1 MLRNAGCC
9 KQTSC
14 VHFKTKAWFFQF
26 FSVLLNGHKNSNFFK
41 IAVEGNYSMKQNYR
55 TFTGHKVTKFFK
67 IFTLLLTICTLV
79 KGNVNI
85 SQNFVAFSEY
95 MNFTFIISNR
105 LWFLFLALVWLLA
118 SLGEWLGA
126 WLPHMRQKKHPT
138 RSMTQ
143 TCKENV
149 LCVDEVER
157 RGNYFLVVYL

>member
-1 MLRNAGCC
+1 MIA
-9 KQTSC
+9 S
-14 VHFKTKAWFFQF
+14 
-26 FSVLLNGHKNSNFFK
+26 SVQVLKHPKRDFVSEFLSSSHIFWE
-41 IAVEGNYSMKQNYR
+41 AY
-55 TFTGHKVTKFFK
+55 KFCE
-67 IFTLLLTICTLV
+67 IFTLLLTICTVV
-79 KGNVNI
+79 KSKVKI

-105 LWFLFLALVWLLA
+105 LWFLFLALFWLLA

-126 WLPHMRQKKHPT
+126 WLPHMPQKKHPT

-157 RGNYFLVVYL
+157 RWNYYLVIFSYTY